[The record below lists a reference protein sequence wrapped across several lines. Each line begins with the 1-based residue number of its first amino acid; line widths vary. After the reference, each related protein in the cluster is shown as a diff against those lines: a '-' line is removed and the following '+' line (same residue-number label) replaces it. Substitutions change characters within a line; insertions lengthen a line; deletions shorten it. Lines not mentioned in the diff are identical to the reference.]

1 LLPPRAGRVTFDGR
15 DITGL
20 PAEKVARLGLSLMPG
35 GKGVFPGLTVDENL
49 RLACWMLRVR
59 AGRSRLLPR
68 RQSPP
73 RGRTTRSLRSW
84 RLRHRAAAATP
95 APVAQPRH
103 GDPEGAARALTDVL
117 AMFPIL
123 RERGDQLAGNLS
135 GGEQQQLS
143 LAMAF
148 VTRPKLLCID
158 ELSLGLAPTIVA
170 QLVDRVREMHAQG
183 TTVVVVEQSVNVAL
197 LLCERA
203 VFLEKGQVR
212 FRGQTAGLLD
222 RPEILRAVFIG
233 GGTGAAPPIPEITQG
248 TERAGGPPSL
258 AFASTAAGGPHLWT
272 APDRRVRGVRLECRE
287 LVKRF
292 GGIRAVD
299 RVDLTVEPGAIV
311 GLIGHNGA
319 GKTTLFDLI
328 TGFLPAD
335 AGRVTLGGADITRR
349 SPHRRARLAL
359 GRSFQEARLFPS
371 LTVADTLRVGLERHL
386 DNRDPVAAALRLPAS
401 GDSERAATRRVDELI
416 DLLGLEGYRDRL
428 TGELST
434 GTRRIVELGFLLAQ
448 DPAVLLFDEPSAG
461 VAQREAEALVPM
473 LHRVQAETGCSMVV
487 IEHDIAMLASL
498 CDELVALE
506 QGSVIARGR
515 PDAVLAD
522 HRVITSYLGTDD
534 DVVLRSGERRT
545 GAPS

>member
-1 LLPPRAGRVTFDGR
+1 
-15 DITGL
+15 
-20 PAEKVARLGLSLMPG
+20 
-35 GKGVFPGLTVDENL
+35 
-49 RLACWMLRVR
+49 
-59 AGRSRLLPR
+59 
-68 RQSPP
+68 
-73 RGRTTRSLRSW
+73 
-84 RLRHRAAAATP
+84 
-95 APVAQPRH
+95 
-103 GDPEGAARALTDVL
+103 
-117 AMFPIL
+117 
-123 RERGDQLAGNLS
+123 
-135 GGEQQQLS
+135 
-143 LAMAF
+143 MAF
-148 VTRPKLLCID
+148 VTRPRLLCID
-158 ELSLGLAPTIVA
+158 ELSLGLAPTIVG

-212 FRGQTAGLLD
+212 FRGMTAGLLD

-233 GGTGAAPPIPEITQG
+233 GGTDGAQAPPPPPPPAHL
-248 TERAGGPPSL
+248 RA
-258 AFASTAAGGPHLWT
+258 
-272 APDRRVRGVRLECRE
+272 APDRRVRGLRLECRG

-299 RVDLTVEPGAIV
+299 GVDLTVEPGSIV

-328 TGFLPAD
+328 TGFLPVD
-335 AGRVTLGGADITRR
+335 GGRVSLGGVDITRR
-349 SPHRRARLAL
+349 SPHRRAQLAM

-401 GDSERAATRRVDELI
+401 GDSERAATRRADELV
-416 DLLGLEGYRDRL
+416 DLLGLDAYRDRL

-473 LHRVQAETGCSMVV
+473 LRRVQAETGCSMVV
-487 IEHDIAMLASL
+487 IEHDIGLLASL
-498 CDELVALE
+498 CDEMVALE
-506 QGSVIARGR
+506 QGAVIARGR

-522 HRVITSYLGTDD
+522 QRVITSYLGTDQ
-534 DVVLRSGERRT
+534 DVVHRSGAWTR
-545 GAPS
+545 